1 MKDKSL
7 QTDSDDV
14 KDCLESAATIY
25 SDHKRRFLVEEY
37 TADGSRLYVLP
48 TTWEKDR
55 SENYEIEFPLSDTA
69 EQITVLDKG
78 MSEIYLVPPS
88 TQKLRFRATANGN
101 YLPAS
106 GEKFRLKYEVLHQL
120 TPTSITVP
128 DAHFL
133 AICKLASRELCLM
146 LASRFAQN
154 ASGLSQGDSADY
166 RSKSRDMQSL
176 AETFYQD
183 FKDLLIP
190 QGDDLPAAGS
200 FGEFIETPLHR
211 DYEPT
216 FPRDGDGRLD
226 M

>member
-7 QTDSDDV
+7 QTDSDDI
-14 KDCLESAATIY
+14 KDCLETAVAVY

-37 TADGSRLYVLP
+37 TADGTRLYDLP
-48 TTWEKDR
+48 ATWEKGR
-55 SENYEIEFPLSDTA
+55 SENYEIEFPLDDSA
-69 EQITVLDKG
+69 EQITVLDRG

-101 YLPAS
+101 FLPAD
-106 GEKFRLKYEVLHQL
+106 GQKFRLKYEVLHQL

-133 AICKLASRELCLM
+133 PIAKLGARELCLM
-146 LASRFAQN
+146 LATRLAQN
-154 ASGLSQGDSADY
+154 ASGLSQGDTADY
-166 RSKSRDMQSL
+166 KSKSSELQKL